1 MIRLPAFTRLTAL
14 LLCLTMASAFAQEK
28 DKDKKDD
35 DPAKAKAA
43 ESAEKDKDKEKKDAD
58 DPAKLKATIE
68 SLQKKVAQLELKIAT
83 MKLEKLGA
91 RVTTDKPKDGPE
103 VTTVNILKVWSGDKD
118 TIAKFKELPNVQV
131 VYIDNS
137 QFND

>member
-1 MIRLPAFTRLTAL
+1 MVASIANPTANADEKQPMIHLTKFARGAVAVL
-14 LLCLTMASAFAQEK
+14 FLATASAYAQ

-43 ESAEKDKDKEKKDAD
+43 ESAEKDKDKDKKDAD

-68 SLQKKVAQLELKIAT
+68 SLQKKVAQLELEIAT

-91 RVTTDKPKDGPE
+91 RVTTDKPRKAPR
-103 VTTVNILKVWSGDKD
+103 SR
-118 TIAKFKELPNVQV
+118 P
-131 VYIDNS
+131 
-137 QFND
+137 